1 MKKHEESKNRF
12 PLSELH
18 PSEYPIDGK
27 DDAVCVDI
35 ALAIGESDMRFI
47 LARRHQ
53 LGLYEIELAY
63 SAVKDAMR
71 RGKCR
76 NPRGLFNFILTQRL
90 EEKKS
95 ADQLRGRELGQESS

>member
-1 MKKHEESKNRF
+1 MKKSEESNNRF
-12 PLSELH
+12 PLSELR
-18 PSEYPIDGK
+18 PSEYPIDGH

-76 NPRGLFNFILTQRL
+76 SPRGLFNHILTQRL
-90 EEKKS
+90 EAKKAAEKS
-95 ADQLRGRELGQESS
+95 